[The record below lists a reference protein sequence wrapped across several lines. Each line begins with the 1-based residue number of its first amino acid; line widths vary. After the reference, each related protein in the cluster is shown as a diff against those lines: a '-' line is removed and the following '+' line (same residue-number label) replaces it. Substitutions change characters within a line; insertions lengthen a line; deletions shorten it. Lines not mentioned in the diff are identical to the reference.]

1 MILFSFKKLSSSD
14 RYLVV
19 LQAVMSVDNTIR
31 NRNENLYLPNFT
43 AILPLP
49 KKNASVL
56 TNNQIKFVK
65 SLHQRKFRQKYNKF
79 IAEGE
84 KIAEEILRN
93 PTYEVVEVYA
103 SSEWIH
109 RNDSI
114 LATSEVEV
122 IAVDE
127 AAMSKIS
134 NLVTPSSVL
143 FILTQK
149 SEEIAVSLPPRCI
162 YLDDV
167 QDPGNVGTIIRIADW
182 FGVDA
187 VIRSSGTADFHNPKV
202 IQATMGSFVNVA
214 LYTCAFEDVDLSA
227 MSTVGAAMQGTSLSE
242 MQWPA
247 RSMLV
252 MGNEGKGISGPVFQ
266 KLDHYVTI
274 PGSDTR
280 VADSLNVGMACGI
293 LTASMMS

>member
-1 MILFSFKKLSSSD
+1 MILFSFRKLSSSD
-14 RYLVV
+14 KYLVV

-49 KKNASVL
+49 KIDSVI
-56 TNNQIKFVK
+56 TNNQIKYVK

-93 PTYEVVEVYA
+93 PTYEISEVYG
-103 SSEWIH
+103 SSEWIQ
-109 RNDSI
+109 RNEDSLVASNCEAI
-114 LATSEVEV
+114 PVYG
-122 IAVDE
+122 

-134 NLVTPSSVL
+134 NLVTASPVL
-143 FILTQK
+143 FVLTQK
-149 SEEIAVSLPPRCI
+149 SEEVRGSLPPRSI

-167 QDPGNVGTIIRIADW
+167 QDPGNVGTIVRIADW
-182 FGVDA
+182 FGVGA
-187 VIRSSGTADFHNPKV
+187 VIRSPGSADFHNPKV
-202 IQATMGSFVNVA
+202 IQATMGSFLNVA
-214 LYTCAFEDVDLSA
+214 LYTCVFEDLELSGR
-227 MSTVGAAMQGTSLSE
+227 STIGAAMQGTNLSE
-242 MQWPA
+242 IQWPE

-252 MGNEGKGISGPVFQ
+252 MGNEGKGISGAILE
-266 KLDHYVTI
+266 KLDHHVTI

-280 VADSLNVGMACGI
+280 LADSLNVGMACGI